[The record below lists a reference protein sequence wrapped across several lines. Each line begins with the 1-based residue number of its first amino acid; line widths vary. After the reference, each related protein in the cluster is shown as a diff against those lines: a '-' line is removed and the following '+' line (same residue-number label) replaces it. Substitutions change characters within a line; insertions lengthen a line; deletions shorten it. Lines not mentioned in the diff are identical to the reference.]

1 MLWMIMGRPAL
12 LVVEENSWIPVEV
25 SRLQTG
31 QHTILKLTSSASGHS
46 TCLLTAPF
54 SSLSTPQHM
63 ESMAGILV
71 RMTISSSLMVWRE
84 IVNHWGD
91 SVNLMFLLLLILL
104 LELLELSLRVH
115 VPSIVQ
121 SVVKESE
128 FCTMCLIKVY
138 LQSLCHTLSVCLW
151 NKLYNAL

>member
-1 MLWMIMGRPAL
+1 MLWMIMERPAL
-12 LVVEENSWIPVEV
+12 LVVEEDCWIPVEV

-71 RMTISSSLMVWRE
+71 GMTILSSLMDWRE

-91 SVNLMFLLLLILL
+91 SVNLMFLLLLPPL
-104 LELLELSLRVH
+104 LELLELSLRAERTQ
-115 VPSIVQ
+115 IVQ
-121 SVVKESE
+121 PVAKEFVSS
-128 FCTMCLIKVY
+128 TMLISNPTTHY
-138 LQSLCHTLSVCLW
+138 
-151 NKLYNAL
+151 

>member
-1 MLWMIMGRPAL
+1 MLWMIMVRPAL
-12 LVVEENSWIPVEV
+12 LVVEEDCWIPVEV

-63 ESMAGILV
+63 ESMAGLLV
-71 RMTISSSLMVWRE
+71 KITISSSLMVWRE

-91 SVNLMFLLLLILL
+91 SVNLMFLLLLPLL
-104 LELLELSLRVH
+104 LEQLELSLRVH
-115 VPSIVQ
+115 MPSIVQ
-121 SVVKESE
+121 SVAKESE
-128 FCTMCLIKVY
+128 FCTMYLIKM
-138 LQSLCHTLSVCLW
+138 LICNLLATLCWYIC
-151 NKLYNAL
+151 